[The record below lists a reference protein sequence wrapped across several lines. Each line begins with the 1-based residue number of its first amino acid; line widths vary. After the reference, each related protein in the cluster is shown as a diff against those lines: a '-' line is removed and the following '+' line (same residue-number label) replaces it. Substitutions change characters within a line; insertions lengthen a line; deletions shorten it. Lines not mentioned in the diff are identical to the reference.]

1 MENTPYNYK
10 IKMIIL
16 IIFFIGIIISAV
28 YLGGDIYTVL
38 KDPAAL
44 KNLLNEFA
52 IHHILMFILLQIMQV
67 IIFIIPGELIEIM
80 AGYLFGTTMG
90 SIYSIVGITIG
101 SAVSFFIAR
110 LLGYD
115 FVRKVAPEQ
124 MFNRLDIFVNE
135 DKRSGTVLFLLFLI
149 PGLPKDA
156 LAYFAGI
163 TPIGYLNFIFISMFA
178 RLPTIVFSVYIGAN
192 IGDKN
197 YTIAFIVAVI
207 ASITFLIGFIYR
219 DKIINKLYQI

>member
-10 IKMIIL
+10 IKFIIL

-44 KNLLNEFA
+44 KSLLNEFSLY
-52 IHHILMFILLQIMQV
+52 HILMFILLQIIQV
-67 IIFIIPGELIEIM
+67 IIFIIPGELIEIT

-90 SIYSIVGITIG
+90 SIYSIIGITIG
-101 SAVSFFIAR
+101 SATSFFIAR

-115 FVRKVAPEQ
+115 FVRKVTPEQ
-124 MFNRLDIFVNE
+124 MFNRLDVFVNE

-192 IGDKN
+192 IGKKN
-197 YTIAFIVAVI
+197 YTIALIVAVI

-219 DKIINKLYQI
+219 DKIINKLYKL

>member
-1 MENTPYNYK
+1 MGNIPYNYK
-10 IKMIIL
+10 IKIIIL
-16 IIFFIGIIISAV
+16 SIFFISIIIAAL

-38 KDPAAL
+38 KDPAAF
-44 KNLLNEFA
+44 KNLLNEFS
-52 IHHILMFILLQIMQV
+52 IYHILMFILLQIIQV

-115 FVRKVAPEQ
+115 FVRKVTPEQ

-197 YTIAFIVAVI
+197 YTTAIIVAVI

-219 DKIINKLYQI
+219 DKIIKKLYQI